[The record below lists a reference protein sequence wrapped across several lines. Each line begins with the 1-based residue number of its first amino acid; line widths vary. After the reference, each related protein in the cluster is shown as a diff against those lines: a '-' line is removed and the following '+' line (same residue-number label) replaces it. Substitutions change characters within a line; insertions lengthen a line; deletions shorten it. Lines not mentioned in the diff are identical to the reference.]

1 MVARLTAAGAVVIGK
16 ATTPEFGWKGTG
28 ISPRTGV
35 TRNPWDPAKNSGGSS
50 AGSAATVASG
60 AVPVAIGTDG
70 GGSIRIPAS
79 CCGLVGL
86 KASRGRVLSDVTAW
100 EGGAVSG
107 VVSRDVAD
115 TAAVL
120 DLTMPEL
127 NGLAAAS
134 RILASWPEARILI
147 LTVHESEQLVR
158 EVIAAGAQGYV
169 LKSDAGRILMAAL
182 ETLLEDG
189 SFFTPKFGRL
199 VLDGYLRNPSSGE
212 ESGAGGF
219 SAREREIVQLLAEG
233 KSNKEVATALGISVK
248 TAETHR
254 SNIMRKGGFSS
265 LAELVRYAIR
275 NRIIEP

>member
-1 MVARLTAAGAVVIGK
+1 MTPVRILIADDHEVVRRGIAAQISQHPDWQVVAEATNGRDAVTL
-16 ATTPEFGWKGTG
+16 AL
-28 ISPRTGV
+28 
-35 TRNPWDPAKNSGGSS
+35 D
-50 AGSAATVASG
+50 
-60 AVPVAIGTDG
+60 
-70 GGSIRIPAS
+70 
-79 CCGLVGL
+79 L
-86 KASRGRVLSDVTAW
+86 KPDLI
-100 EGGAVSG
+100 
-107 VVSRDVAD
+107 
-115 TAAVL
+115 VL

-134 RILASWPEARILI
+134 RILASWPEARIVI

-158 EVIAAGAQGYV
+158 EVLAAGARGYV

-189 SFFTPKFGRL
+189 SFFTPKFGRM
-199 VLDGYLRNPSSGE
+199 VLDGYLRNPSTADEPGV
-212 ESGAGGF
+212 AAL

-233 KSNKEVATALGISVK
+233 KSNKEVAAALGITVK

-254 SNIMRKGGFSS
+254 GNIMRKGGFGS